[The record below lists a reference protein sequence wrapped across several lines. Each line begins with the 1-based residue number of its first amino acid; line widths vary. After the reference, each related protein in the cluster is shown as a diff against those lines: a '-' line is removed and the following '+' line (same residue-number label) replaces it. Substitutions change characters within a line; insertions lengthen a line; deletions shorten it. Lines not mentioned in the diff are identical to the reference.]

1 VGRPREHDE
10 RTGRAL
16 LDAAER
22 AVDTEGTEALSIRLV
37 AAEVGTTTRAV
48 YSVFGSKH
56 GLLVALGSRASE
68 ILGTALRALPT
79 TDDPRAD
86 LVEAGIVVFRCFAL
100 DHPSLFGIGVQ
111 MTSTARR
118 SEFSPALSHAFVQL
132 EARVARLGD
141 AGVLGPR
148 TVRDAATAFHALCE
162 GLAAVEL
169 RGSLRPGEEERLWR
183 DALSTLVYGFASS
196 AATVPSASPTAAP
209 KKRYAHS
216 SAKRRDPANTIGTSG

>member
-1 VGRPREHDE
+1 MGRPREHDE
-10 RTGRAL
+10 RTARAL

-22 AVDTEGTEALSIRLV
+22 AVGAGGTQALSIRLV

-68 ILGTALRALPT
+68 ILGTAIRALPT
-79 TDDPRAD
+79 TNDPRRD
-86 LVEAGIVVFRCFAL
+86 LVDAGIVVFRRFAL
-100 DHPSLFGIGVQ
+100 EHASLFSIGVQ
-111 MTSTARR
+111 MTSSARR
-118 SEFSPALSHAFVQL
+118 SEFSPALSVAFAEL

-141 AGVLGPR
+141 AGVLGGR

-169 RGSLRPGEEERLWR
+169 RGSMRRGEEERLWR
-183 DALSTLVYGFASS
+183 DALSTLVYGFAASSS
-196 AATVPSASPTAAP
+196 ALPEASPTAAP
-209 KKRYAHS
+209 KKR
-216 SAKRRDPANTIGTSG
+216 

>member
-1 VGRPREHDE
+1 MGRPREHDE
-10 RTGRAL
+10 RTARAL

-22 AVDTEGTEALSIRLV
+22 AVDTGGTHALSVRLV
-37 AAEVGTTTRAV
+37 AADVGTTTRAV

-68 ILGTALRALPT
+68 ILGVGIRALPT

-86 LVEAGIVVFRCFAL
+86 LVDAGIVVFRRFAL
-100 DHPSLFGIGVQ
+100 EHPSLFSIGVQ

-118 SEFSPALSHAFVQL
+118 NEFSPALSAAFAEL
-132 EARVARLGD
+132 ESRVARLGD

-148 TVRDAATAFHALCE
+148 TVRDAATSFHALCE

-169 RGSLRPGEEERLWR
+169 RGSMRSGEEERLWR
-183 DALSTLVYGFASS
+183 DALRTLVYGFASS
-196 AATVPSASPTAAP
+196 AAESSDASPTAAP
-209 KKRYAHS
+209 KK
-216 SAKRRDPANTIGTSG
+216 P